1 MRGRAGGGW
10 DTGEEAVLQRPT
22 QEATPSVLPAT
33 TVDVGMAETDHTL
46 SADVELENEV
56 RLVESITQVGGVRVA
71 PPRDQLQQ
79 FVER

>member
-1 MRGRAGGGW
+1 MI
-10 DTGEEAVLQRPT
+10 PT
-22 QEATPSVLPAT
+22 VNEGV
-33 TVDVGMAETDHTL
+33 AETDHTQ
-46 SADVELENEV
+46 STDRELESEV

>member
-1 MRGRAGGGW
+1 MAAPLRR
-10 DTGEEAVLQRPT
+10 T
-22 QEATPSVLPAT
+22 QETTP
-33 TVDVGMAETDHTL
+33 TVIPTVNEGMAEMDHTH
-46 SADVELENEV
+46 SIDGELESEV